1 VSTEI
6 DPRQIEEA
14 RRQINRLAEE
24 IAQLSEMELAPAEY
38 YDAFLQRLLT
48 AIAAPAGAVWIR
60 TPQGNL
66 QLQNQIKMAEV
77 GLDRFPQARQMH
89 NELLRQATMSGQPRM
104 VAPQSS
110 IGATEGDQ
118 VAPGNPTDYVILL
131 APIIY
136 DKQVAG
142 LVEVW
147 QDPNRGHAAMNG
159 FLQFMVKMAGLASG
173 YTRNF
178 QLRQM
183 VGQQQVWVQLETF
196 ARQIHA
202 TLNPTEVA
210 YLIANEGRR
219 LVETDRVSVAL
230 KQGFHPQVLAI
241 SGADVVEKRSNLVQ
255 LMRALFESVMD
266 WGEKLVYAGT
276 KDDALPPK
284 VLKALDAYLAESN
297 SKFLVVAPLPD
308 ERETAKKRKARSAV
322 MMESF
327 ETGAEPE
334 QKTARLEVIGRHA
347 ASALFNAAEYK
358 RIPMR
363 FIWLPLAKVQDG
375 LGGKA
380 QAIVYLVLTAL
391 AALIIAMI
399 FVPYP
404 LKMDSPGKLQP
415 AKFVNLFP
423 PVPGTVKE
431 IPPGLKSGSRVSPDQ
446 GLLFLEDFDLRRQ
459 IHELQMAIDAAD
471 HYIQATKGRAV
482 APTELRELSNQQI
495 VKNAKTVEL
504 QGLVARTNSDA
515 NGRFWIKSP
524 IPGII
529 LTPEFREGLL
539 NRYVK
544 PNEPL
549 LRVGAV
555 DPRNPRLSDWE
566 IKLSIPQK
574 HVGQVL
580 RAYKTTDPGETLDVD
595 VLVTSHPTQTF
606 KAKLRRDKIALQ
618 AQNQRDAHDEPEPVV
633 LAWASIHDETIP
645 AESRMPLHFLL
656 ADVEIHSRIRCG
668 DRAMG
673 YSLFYGVW
681 EFMYEKVVFPLS

>member
-1 VSTEI
+1 
-6 DPRQIEEA
+6 
-14 RRQINRLAEE
+14 
-24 IAQLSEMELAPAEY
+24 
-38 YDAFLQRLLT
+38 
-48 AIAAPAGAVWIR
+48 
-60 TPQGNL
+60 
-66 QLQNQIKMAEV
+66 
-77 GLDRFPQARQMH
+77 
-89 NELLRQATMSGQPRM
+89 
-104 VAPQSS
+104 
-110 IGATEGDQ
+110 
-118 VAPGNPTDYVILL
+118 
-131 APIIY
+131 
-136 DKQVAG
+136 
-142 LVEVW
+142 
-147 QDPNRGHAAMNG
+147 MNG
-159 FLQFMVKMAGLASG
+159 FLQFMVKMAGLAAG

-196 ARQIHA
+196 ARQVHA

-219 LVETDRVSVAL
+219 LVEADRVSVAL

-380 QAIVYLVLTAL
+380 QAIVYLIFTTL
-391 AALIIAMI
+391 AALIVAMI

-471 HYIQATKGRAV
+471 HYIHAMKGRAA
-482 APTELRELSNQQI
+482 APTELRELSNQEI
-495 VKNAKTVEL
+495 HKRAKTAEL

-555 DPRNPRLSDWE
+555 DPRNPRLNDWE
-566 IKLSIPQK
+566 IKLTIPQK

-606 KAKLRRDKIALQ
+606 RAKLRRDKIALQ

-633 LAWASIHDETIP
+633 LAWASIHDESIP
-645 AESRMPLHFLL
+645 EASRIPLHFLL

-681 EFMYEKVVFPLS
+681 EFLYEKVVFPLS